1 MSRRAERRPR
11 RILFATVDSN
21 WAGAQA
27 QMLELAAGLPSD
39 ELEPVV
45 LTTGHG
51 GLIDRSLGARIRTH
65 VLPYSFMR
73 RHFPVFPYYTF
84 GPAALRWL
92 LHRER
97 IALVHTHCPNSA
109 VPIMNAARGL
119 DLPFVAH
126 VHDFD
131 QRWVTGR
138 TLPVQN
144 GRRSMVVA
152 VSDACARHVI
162 DLGVDPA
169 HVRRIYNGVHLVPQL
184 AGVRARARV
193 ELGAH
198 QDEIVVLLVGRLVRR
213 KGAADLLHALAD
225 PRLRDLPLRAFLVGA
240 SEAAEPRFRDE
251 LARLALDLGIS
262 GRVDLCGER
271 DDAAALHAGC
281 DIAVAPARRE
291 AFGRVVVEAMH
302 AGVPVVAYRDG
313 ALPELVR
320 DNKEGL
326 LVPPGDIAALSAA
339 LLRLATDSEL
349 RVRLGAAGHE
359 RAREFGHGHF
369 VDRVTELYAE
379 MLGRRD

>member
-1 MSRRAERRPR
+1 MSRRRDRRPR

-27 QMLELAAGLPSD
+27 QMLELAAGLAAED
-39 ELEPVV
+39 FDPVV
-45 LTTGHG
+45 LTTGDG

-73 RHFPVFPYYTF
+73 RHVPIFPYYTF
-84 GPAALRWL
+84 GPAALRWV

-97 IALVHTHCPNSA
+97 IALVHTHCPHSA

-119 DLPFVAH
+119 DLPLVAH

-131 QRWVTGR
+131 QRWVTNR
-138 TLPVQN
+138 TLTVQN

-162 DLGVDPA
+162 ALGVDPA

-184 AGVRARARV
+184 AGARERARA
-193 ELGAH
+193 ELGARE
-198 QDEIVVLLVGRLVRR
+198 DEIVVLLVGRLVRR
-213 KGAADLLHALAD
+213 KGAADLLQALAD
-225 PRLRDLPLRAFLVGA
+225 PRLRDLPLRAFLVGGT
-240 SEAAEPRFRDE
+240 EAAEPHFREE

-262 GRVDLCGER
+262 SRVELCGER

-281 DIAVAPARRE
+281 DIAAVPARRE

-302 AGVPVVAYRDG
+302 TGVPVVAYRDG

-320 DNKEGL
+320 DNQEGL
-326 LVPPGDIAALSAA
+326 LIPPGDIDALSAA
-339 LLRLATDSEL
+339 LFRLATDSSL
-349 RVRLGAAGHE
+349 RARLGAAGHE
-359 RAREFGHGHF
+359 RAREFGHAHF
-369 VDRVTELYAE
+369 VDRITELYSE
-379 MLGRRD
+379 MLDSR